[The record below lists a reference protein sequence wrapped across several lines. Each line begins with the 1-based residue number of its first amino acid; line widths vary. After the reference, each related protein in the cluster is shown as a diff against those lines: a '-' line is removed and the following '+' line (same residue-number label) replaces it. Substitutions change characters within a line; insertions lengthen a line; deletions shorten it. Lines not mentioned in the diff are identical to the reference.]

1 MVATRSPHAPGVHE
15 EELIEGLR
23 PPAAAGGGEALTL
36 RGCRVRDIDWSGASV
51 GGEVRFE
58 RCTFLCPARFD
69 RAVFAGPVAFEACT
83 FEEPASFAEVAF
95 EATASFKESDWR
107 QKASFEGARFA
118 AFTSFKQACF
128 RQELVL
134 DGADF
139 AGTAQLHNVRAG
151 GRFSAVEARFN
162 SGDAEAAERYAV
174 FSNSRFDDV
183 ADFTEADFGAPVRF
197 VLCVFDQEARF
208 GRARFRD
215 YASFD
220 RARFNSVVIFQGA
233 RFEPEATLDLRDA
246 RLERL
251 ELDHRELE
259 AVLHCLRPERFVARL
274 RAREAQLR
282 DALAQGTAFPGDRRN
297 LERVEAAL
305 ADPRRAMLEEGSR
318 TLAVLHKAYNDS
330 FNAKGEDW
338 AYVALRRMERAA
350 LGPGLRTLPRRAL
363 GRFLDLTCGYG
374 TSPAKV
380 AISAVVIMAVY
391 AALYLLFQS
400 GFDHAVHL
408 RDALAFSFRTFT
420 SSEIDTRIAPV
431 GAMEWLVM
439 SESLLGYVVMMLLV
453 VTLSR
458 LVIRS

>member
-15 EELIEGLR
+15 DELVEAPR
-23 PPAAAGGGEALTL
+23 PPAPGAALSF
-36 RGCRVRDIDWSGASV
+36 RGCRVRDLDWSGASV
-51 GGEVRFE
+51 ESEVRFE
-58 RCTFLCPARFD
+58 RCAFLGPARFD
-69 RAVFAGPVAFEACT
+69 RAVFAGPVAFEACV
-83 FEEPASFAEVAF
+83 FEGPASFADAAF
-95 EATASFKESDWR
+95 EAPASFKESDFG

-118 AFTSFKQACF
+118 AFTSFKQASF

-139 AGTAQLHNVRAG
+139 AGTAQLHNVRAA
-151 GRFSAVEARFN
+151 GRFSAVDARFN
-162 SGDAEAAERYAV
+162 SADSDAAERYAV

-183 ADFTEADFGAPVRF
+183 ADFTGADFGAPVRF

-208 GRARFRD
+208 PRARFRD

-220 RARFNSVVIFQGA
+220 RARFNSVAIFQGA
-233 RFEPEATLDLRDA
+233 RFAPEATLDLRDA
-246 RLERL
+246 RIERL

-274 RAREAQLR
+274 RAPESQLR
-282 DALAQGTAFPGDRRN
+282 AALDQGAAFPGDRRN

-305 ADPRRAMLEEGSR
+305 EDPRRAMLEEGSR

-330 FNAKGEDW
+330 FNAAGEDW
-338 AYVALRRMERAA
+338 AYVALRRMERDA
-350 LGPGLRTLPRRAL
+350 LGPGLRSLPRRAL
-363 GRFLDLTCGYG
+363 GHFLDLTCGYG

-380 AISAVVIMAVY
+380 ALSAVVVMVVY
-391 AALYLLFQS
+391 AALYLACHH

-408 RDALAFSFRTFT
+408 RDALTFSFRTFT

>member
-1 MVATRSPHAPGVHE
+1 MTNATQSSGVRKD
-15 EELIEGLR
+15 ELIEGLS
-23 PPAAAGGGEALTL
+23 PPAPGAPLAL
-36 RGCRVRDIDWSGASV
+36 RSCRIRDLDWSGARV
-51 GGEVRFE
+51 DAEVRFE
-58 RCTFLCPARFD
+58 RCLFLGPAHLD
-69 RAVFAGPVAFEACT
+69 RATFAGPVTFEACT
-83 FEEPASFAEVAF
+83 FEGPATFAEAAF
-95 EATASFKESDWR
+95 EAPASFKESDFG
-107 QKASFEGARFA
+107 QKATFEAARFA

-139 AGTAQLHNVRAG
+139 AGTAQLHNVRAA

-162 SGDAEAAERYAV
+162 SSPADAGSAQAERYAV

-183 ADFTEADFGAPVRF
+183 ADFTGAEFGAPARF

-208 GRARFRD
+208 PRARFHD
-215 YASFD
+215 YTSFD

-246 RLERL
+246 RIERI
-251 ELDHRELE
+251 ELDHRELA
-259 AVLHCLRPERFVARL
+259 AVLHCLRPERFEARL
-274 RAREAQLR
+274 HARAAQLR
-282 DALAQGTAFPGDRRN
+282 DALAQGTAFPSDRRN

-330 FNAKGEDW
+330 FNSAGEDW

-363 GRFLDLTCGYG
+363 GRCLDLTCGYG

-380 AISAVVIMAVY
+380 AISAVVIMALY
-391 AALYLLFQS
+391 AALYVAFHH
-400 GFDHAVHL
+400 GFDDAVHL